1 MNIWDFSALV
11 SKRLMNWNAVN
22 LCVGALLMLAG
33 GRFLRGVGSQ
43 FAGWAAINLGIGWF
57 GARANAERAARP
69 DAKSPLIRE
78 MQARSLRRLLWINA
92 GLDVLYMIGGLW
104 YALRAKSP
112 RGRGMGV
119 GVIFQG
125 LFLLIFDVLQA
136 REVPER

>member
-1 MNIWDFSALV
+1 MTIWDFSALV
-11 SKRLMNWNAVN
+11 SKRLMNWNYVN
-22 LCVGALLMLAG
+22 LGIGALLMLVG

-57 GARANAERAARP
+57 GSRANTERAARP

-104 YALRAKSP
+104 YGLRAKAA

>member
-1 MNIWDFSALV
+1 
-11 SKRLMNWNAVN
+11 
-22 LCVGALLMLAG
+22 
-33 GRFLRGVGSQ
+33 
-43 FAGWAAINLGIGWF
+43 
-57 GARANAERAARP
+57 
-69 DAKSPLIRE
+69 
-78 MQARSLRRLLWINA
+78 
-92 GLDVLYMIGGLW
+92 LW

>member
-1 MNIWDFSALV
+1 MNIWEFSGLV
-11 SKRLMNWNAVN
+11 SRRLMQWNLVN
-22 LCVGALLMLAG
+22 LGAGALLMLIG
-33 GRFLRGVGSQ
+33 GRFLRGVGTQ
-43 FAGWAAINLGIGWF
+43 FAGWAAVNLGIGWF
-57 GARANAERAARP
+57 GARANAERAARA

-78 MQARSLRRLLWINA
+78 MQARSLRRLLWVNA

-125 LFLLIFDVLQA
+125 LFLFIFDVLQA